1 MLTIAALAN
10 QTIVSGLRESGQ
22 IQETSD
28 EALVSAIAGGDQ
40 RAMRTLY
47 VRHNVRVYRFVLR
60 IVSNTALAE
69 DIVSDVFL
77 EVWRQ
82 AGAFKAKSRVLTWL
96 LGIARNKAVSALR
109 RRRHAQLDDAMV
121 VGIADPAEDA
131 ETMLEHRARSA
142 TIRQCLSQLSV
153 LHQEVI
159 DLVYYHEK
167 SVEEVAEIVGV
178 PANTVKTRMFHARR
192 RMQALLETAG
202 LSCH

>member
-1 MLTIAALAN
+1 MLMIAALSN
-10 QTIVSGLRESGQ
+10 QSVLSGTTKSGQ

-28 EALVSAIAGGDQ
+28 EALVGAIAEDD
-40 RAMRTLY
+40 RLAMRTLY
-47 VRHNVRVYRFVLR
+47 VRHNVRVYRFVRRL
-60 IVSNTALAE
+60 VKDTALAE

-82 AGAFKAKSRVLTWL
+82 ADAFKSKSRALTWL
-96 LGIARNKAVSALR
+96 LGIARNKALSALR
-109 RRRHAQLDDAMV
+109 RRRDMQLDDRMV

-131 ETMLEHRARSA
+131 ETMLEHGARNA
-142 TIRQCLSQLSV
+142 TIRECLSQLST

-178 PANTVKTRMFHARR
+178 PVNTVKTRMFNARR
-192 RMQALLETAG
+192 RMQGLLETAG
-202 LSCH
+202 VSCH

>member
-1 MLTIAALAN
+1 MLTITALSN
-10 QTIVSGLRESGQ
+10 QTIVSGSRESGK

-28 EALVSAIAGGDQ
+28 EALVSAIAGGDR

-47 VRHNVRVYRFVLR
+47 VRHNVSVYRFVLR
-60 IVSNTALAE
+60 LVSNTALAE

-82 AGAFKAKSRVLTWL
+82 AGAFKAKSRALTWL

-131 ETMLEHRARSA
+131 ETMLEHRARSS

-153 LHQEVI
+153 FHQEVI

-178 PANTVKTRMFHARR
+178 PANTVKTRMFHARK

>member
-1 MLTIAALAN
+1 LSN
-10 QTIVSGLRESGQ
+10 QAIVSGSRESGKT
-22 IQETSD
+22 QETSD
-28 EALVSAIAGGDQ
+28 EALVSAIAGGDR
-40 RAMRTLY
+40 RAMGTLY

-60 IVSNTALAE
+60 LVSNTALAE

-82 AGAFKAKSRVLTWL
+82 ADAFKAKSRALTWL

-121 VGIADPAEDA
+121 VGIADPAEDT

-178 PANTVKTRMFHARR
+178 PANTVKTRMFYARKH
-192 RMQALLETAG
+192 MQALLETAG

>member
-1 MLTIAALAN
+1 MLAITALSN
-10 QTIVSGLRESGQ
+10 QTIVSGTTESGQ
-22 IQETSD
+22 VQQTSD
-28 EALVSAIAGGDQ
+28 EALVSAIARSDQ

-60 IVSNTALAE
+60 FVGDTALAE

-77 EVWRQ
+77 DVWRQ

-96 LGIARNKAVSALR
+96 LGIARNKAVSASR
-109 RRRHAQLDDAMV
+109 RRRHAQLDDRTV
-121 VGIADPAEDA
+121 VGIADLAENPEA
-131 ETMLEHRARSA
+131 MLEHRARSA
-142 TIRQCLSQLSV
+142 TIRQCLSQLSA
-153 LHQEVI
+153 LHREVI

-178 PANTVKTRMFHARR
+178 PANTVKTRMFHARK
-192 RMQALLETAG
+192 RMETLLETSG